1 MEPYKEYVEQV
12 LYRDRYQEPRVTDVV
27 IQGKQVVLRGLE
39 REDLKLMHKW
49 LNDAEVME
57 WARSKPDNT
66 ASMEAVE
73 KDFEQD
79 VKGENPTRRTFIVVE
94 KKTGKAVG
102 WGMIRWWRTFSTT
115 ADLGLVI
122 AEKHLR
128 GRGLGTEATKLLV
141 DLAFN
146 QYNMHKA
153 ELFTRAD
160 NKAAVGAVTK
170 CGFKLE
176 GKHREEVYFNGKYW
190 DGLTFG
196 LLRNERHKKKIR
208 VNALKIV

>member
-1 MEPYKEYVEQV
+1 MRRVPIDPYKEYVEHV
-12 LYRDRYQEPRVTDVV
+12 LYRDRYRESRVTQVL
-27 IQGKQVVLRGLE
+27 IEGKQVVLRALE
-39 REDLKLMHKW
+39 REDLKLLHKW

-57 WARSKPDNT
+57 WARSKPDSA
-66 ASMEAVE
+66 ASMENVE

-79 VKGENPTRRTFIVVE
+79 VKGENPNRRTFIVVE

-102 WGMIRWWRTFSTT
+102 WAMIRWWRTFSTT

-122 AEKHLR
+122 AEKRLR
-128 GRGLGTEATKLLV
+128 DRGLGTEATNLLV

-160 NKAAVGAVTK
+160 NKAAIGAVTK

-176 GKHREEVYFNGKYW
+176 GTHREEVYFNGKFW

-196 LLRNERHKKKIR
+196 LLRNERGKKKM
-208 VNALKIV
+208 